1 MKDVG
6 SMTAERA
13 LQWGFTGPVLRS
25 TGSDYDVRKASPY
38 MLYDR
43 FDFEVPV
50 GTKGDNYDR
59 YLVRMEEIEQSFR
72 IIDQCLKQMKPGPV
86 NLEDGRLLLPPK
98 DEVYGSIEGTIAHFK
113 IIMDG
118 IQVPP
123 GEVYSYSEAG
133 NGELG
138 FYLVSTGEGRPYK
151 CRVRP
156 PCWSL
161 MQGLH
166 ELLEGYQIADIVPTF
181 GSVNMIG
188 GECDR

>member
-1 MKDVG
+1 MKDTG
-6 SMTAERA
+6 CITAERA

-50 GTKGDNYDR
+50 GQKGDNYDR
-59 YLVRMEEIEQSFR
+59 YLVRMEEIEQSLR
-72 IIDQCLKQMKPGPV
+72 IIDQCLKQMRPGPINV
-86 NLEDGRLLLPPK
+86 DDARLVLPTK

-113 IIMDG
+113 LIMDG

-123 GEVYSYSEAG
+123 GEVYSYTEAG

-138 FYLVSTGEGRPYK
+138 FYLVSIGGGQPYK

-161 MQGLH
+161 MQAVH
-166 ELLEGYQIADIVPTF
+166 EMLEGYQIADIVPTF